1 MTAADANATPGELPA
16 SRAREAFATT
26 RWSLVARAGSAGG
39 AASDERGQALGQLC
53 EAYWYPVYAF
63 ARRGGASEHDARD
76 LVQEFFTRLLERGG
90 LDGAD
95 AARGRF
101 RTYLLAAF
109 RHFQSNERERLGA
122 RKRGGGRLA
131 FSLDDELAERRLRD
145 ELVDADDPERAY
157 QRSWAQTLL
166 GQVLERLRAEYE
178 STGKGAL
185 FERLRPGLQGEEVV
199 GHRAVAE
206 ELGSTEGAVRVAAH
220 RLRRRFGD
228 LLEREIVQTLSD
240 PGDAAD
246 ELRGLFEA
254 AGS

>member
-1 MTAADANATPGELPA
+1 MTSADSDAASGELHAPLGRG
-16 SRAREAFATT
+16 SFATT
-26 RWSLVARAGSAGG
+26 RWSLVARAGGG
-39 AASDERGQALGQLC
+39 EANDERGRALGQLC
-53 EAYWYPVYAF
+53 ETYWYPVYAF

-90 LDGAD
+90 LAGAD

-109 RHFQSNERERLGA
+109 RHFRSNERERLGA
-122 RKRGGGRLA
+122 RKRGGGRSV

-145 ELVDADDPERAY
+145 ELVDGDDPERAY
-157 QRSWAQTLL
+157 RRSWAQTLL
-166 GQVLERLRAEYE
+166 KQVLERLREEYAA
-178 STGKGAL
+178 SGKGAL
-185 FERLRPGLQGEEVV
+185 FERLRPGLQGEEVL

-206 ELGSTEGAVRVAAH
+206 ELGTTEGAVRVAAH
-220 RLRRRFGD
+220 RLRRRFGE
-228 LLEREIVQTLSD
+228 LLEREIVHTLDD